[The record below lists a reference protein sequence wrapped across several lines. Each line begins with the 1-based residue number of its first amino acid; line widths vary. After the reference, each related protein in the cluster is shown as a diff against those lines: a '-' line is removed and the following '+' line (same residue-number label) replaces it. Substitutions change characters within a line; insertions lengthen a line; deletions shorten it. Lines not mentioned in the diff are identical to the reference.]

1 MDTIKINT
9 PLDGGF
15 FNCLDGGNDR
25 TYTAENFTGYLSS
38 IICDGI
44 LDTWGDCFSL
54 SYSGTVLTV
63 GTGYAWI
70 GGHYAILSSVQK
82 IDLAPYADA
91 GLSRVLAVGI
101 SCDTAPLVRAC
112 SFEVMQGLAGSS
124 DKPVFESTDTK
135 KVLTLCYVKM
145 SAGGAIESVE
155 DTREDTALCGW
166 VKCILGKCGVT
177 DLIDRVAALEK
188 AVKSINDTL
197 DVIGTP
203 AVIATGKCGDTAT
216 YTMYANGCLQISGSG
231 AVYDQNAA
239 SIWAKEGITDAATK
253 IVVDDGITSLGSNFF
268 MGLVNVQDVL
278 LSDTVTRIGSHAF
291 SGCGKITSLAL
302 PAALATIESNAFS
315 GTKIAEMLLPASIK
329 QLQIYA
335 FFGTQL
341 TDLHYASTK
350 AKWQL
355 VDKVSVED
363 TPSLGDAWDTISD
376 TDGVYTFLSK
386 VTCTDGSL
394 TRNADGTWQ

>member
-1 MDTIKINT
+1 MDTIKIKT

-38 IICDGI
+38 MICDGI

-91 GLSRVLAVGI
+91 GLSRVLAIGI

-155 DTREDTALCGW
+155 DTREDTALCG
-166 VKCILGKCGVT
+166 
-177 DLIDRVAALEK
+177 
-188 AVKSINDTL
+188 
-197 DVIGTP
+197 
-203 AVIATGKCGDTAT
+203 
-216 YTMYANGCLQISGSG
+216 
-231 AVYDQNAA
+231 
-239 SIWAKEGITDAATK
+239 
-253 IVVDDGITSLGSNFF
+253 
-268 MGLVNVQDVL
+268 
-278 LSDTVTRIGSHAF
+278 
-291 SGCGKITSLAL
+291 
-302 PAALATIESNAFS
+302 
-315 GTKIAEMLLPASIK
+315 
-329 QLQIYA
+329 
-335 FFGTQL
+335 
-341 TDLHYASTK
+341 
-350 AKWQL
+350 
-355 VDKVSVED
+355 
-363 TPSLGDAWDTISD
+363 
-376 TDGVYTFLSK
+376 
-386 VTCTDGSL
+386 
-394 TRNADGTWQ
+394 